1 MKINYSSGAVSKLL
15 LFLAVAILVIII
27 IVFIVLKMTSG
38 KKANPANT
46 NNQTTENQVPEP
58 PKSVF
63 DTTLGEVKFT
73 LQDVRDLGSVLRA
86 KNDYEADVTTTERFI
101 QVTVGAENTGKN
113 NLDQYVWDL
122 GNIVDSDGRN
132 FLPDQ
137 RAYSF
142 LPKPDRCGAILKPAF
157 KAIPCIKVYEV
168 SRLSKNL
175 KIEVKVNQA
184 KKLSGFLDLQ

>member
-1 MKINYSSGAVSKLL
+1 MKTNYSSGAVSKLL

-27 IVFIVLKMTSG
+27 IVFVVLKITSG
-38 KKANPANT
+38 KKAAPAT

-63 DTTLGEVKFT
+63 DTTLGDVKFT
-73 LQDVRDLGSVLRA
+73 LQDARNLGSVLKA
-86 KNDYEADVTTTERFI
+86 KNNYETDVTTTEKFI
-101 QVTVGAENTGKN
+101 QVTIGAENTGKN

-137 RAYSF
+137 QAYSF
-142 LPKPDRCGAILKPAF
+142 LPKPDKCGAILKPAF
-157 KAIPCIKVYEV
+157 KAIPCIKIYEV
-168 SRLSKNL
+168 SRISKNL
-175 KIEVKVNQA
+175 KIEVKITQP
-184 KKLSGFLDLQ
+184 KKMSAFLDLQ